1 MSRYESHFA
10 GLPVAH
16 LHEIPHPKATRSDN
30 ARARKPQAPLPAA
43 ADAAW
48 ALRVPGYQA
57 HETYEEYFTRFL
69 ETVKTEDVPAI
80 VIGTWGEHG
89 ESSATAVRLLCEQAA
104 RLPALRHLYLGDIS
118 SEENEISWIQQSD
131 ITPILTAYP
140 ALETLVVQG
149 GDGLTLDPA
158 VGHPALRTAEFQSGG
173 LPAAIPRAFGT
184 GAFPS
189 LTSLE
194 LWLGV
199 SEYGGDAT
207 VADLA
212 GILRGDGLPAL
223 TRLGLM
229 NSEIQDEIA
238 AAVGSAPVV
247 SRLTTLDLSMGTLG
261 DEGAEALITGQP
273 LTHLTHLNLRHH
285 FIGEAMRRRLLAA
298 LPGVDVNLDDPE
310 EAEEWGDG
318 EAWRYTEVAE

>member
-1 MSRYESHFA
+1 MARYESHFA

-16 LHEIPHPKATRSDN
+16 LHEVPHPKATRADN
-30 ARARKPQAPLPAA
+30 ARARGPQAPLPGAA
-43 ADAAW
+43 NAAW
-48 ALRVPGYQA
+48 ALRVPGYQPT
-57 HETYEEYFTRFL
+57 ETYEEHFARFL
-69 ETVKTEDVPAI
+69 ATVKTEAVSAI
-80 VIGTWGEHG
+80 VIGTWGEYG
-89 ESSATAVRLLCEQAA
+89 ETSATAIRLLCAEAA

-131 ITPILTAYP
+131 ITPILTAFP

-149 GDGLTLDPA
+149 GSGLTLDPA

-173 LPAAIPRAFGT
+173 LPAAIPRAFGG
-184 GAFPS
+184 GAFPA
-189 LTSLE
+189 LESLE

-273 LTHLTHLNLRHH
+273 LTHLTRLNLRHH
-285 FIGEAMRRRLLAA
+285 FIGQVMQRRLRDA
-298 LPGVDVNLDDPE
+298 LTGVDLNLGDPE
-310 EAEEWGDG
+310 EAEDWGDG
-318 EAWRYTEVAE
+318 ETWRYTEVAE